1 MQDILLVCP
10 KLLANTIIHV
20 GIFWV
25 AVLNNCEMGHVD
37 GTVKVTSRK
46 EVAAEQKYL
55 NAADMIDCLQ
65 DKFGDNELFIIS
77 GLG

>member
-1 MQDILLVCP
+1 
-10 KLLANTIIHV
+10 
-20 GIFWV
+20 
-25 AVLNNCEMGHVD
+25 MGHVD